1 MVPKELFSKNLPYL
15 RDLQCALKKSEQTV
29 QVEDKRRSG
38 YKLITEELFMKTSYC
53 TEYSRC

>member
-1 MVPKELFSKNLPYL
+1 MVLKELFSKNLPYL

-38 YKLITEELFMKTSYC
+38 YKLSN
-53 TEYSRC
+53 